1 MAFREGVI
9 SPTISAGEFALTG
22 PTGGIRNILLR
33 NLTVGVIFGSGE
45 ALRDITVADEVPT
58 FEEFAAT
65 TAIFSAGG
73 VVLDG
78 VFFVGG
84 RAIALV
90 RQGGRSAAVD
100 ITAQIGATQA
110 PDALT
115 ATPLGQL
122 IQQAQ
127 RETEQAFA
135 AVRAGQPVFQTSP
148 KGTLDQLLRLERN
161 VFAGQAMEITARRLA
176 QQRGEIILETQFR
189 QGAAMRGIDFASFLR
204 TPEGVQLFLNEV
216 SATAGVRSPGS
227 ITAFGLGRGGQ
238 RILRQNLR
246 QVERAIETQ
255 VPAELREA
263 LRLEFAHAPLRLIGP
278 QGFRIT
284 ETTES
289 LIQTTTGRDVLI
301 LVVP

>member
-1 MAFREGVI
+1 
-9 SPTISAGEFALTG
+9 
-22 PTGGIRNILLR
+22 
-33 NLTVGVIFGSGE
+33 VGVIFGSGE

-100 ITAQIGATQA
+100 ITTQIGATQA

-135 AVRAGQPVFQTSP
+135 AVRAGPALAA
-148 KGTLDQLLRLERN
+148 GRNRLTLAELVGLEQNVSAGFFAEAGARQL
-161 VFAGQAMEITARRLA
+161 AM
-176 QQRGEIILETQFR
+176 QRGEIILETQFQ
-189 QGAAMRGIDFASFLR
+189 QGAVLRGIDFASFIR
-204 TPEGVQLFLNEV
+204 TPEGIQFFLNEV
-216 SATAGVRSPGS
+216 SSTAGLRSPRTF
-227 ITAFGLGRGGQ
+227 TALGLGRGGPP
-238 RILRQNLR
+238 IFRQDLR
-246 QVERAIETQ
+246 QVRLAVETQ
-255 VPAELREA
+255 IKDDALQAALREA
-263 LRLEFAHAPLRLIGP
+263 LDESATIRLIGP
-278 QGFRIT
+278 QGFRVST
-284 ETTES
+284 NTTQ
-289 LIQTTTGRDVLI
+289 LIQSTTGRNVI
-301 LVVP
+301 VVVVP